1 MALHQESHEL
11 NSLLD
16 SGQSPRHLE
25 RSSLS
30 RLSPL
35 PGHLITVSFWYA
47 GSLRSLVKSGS
58 SYLKAVSYIPASSP
72 TLRWTCD
79 ILVSLT
85 DANQVFDLAAKV
97 GVLNKLLP
105 IGVSFRSTLV
115 AKLLLTGFIYKSP
128 GVTRVMRR
136 MKPDKIEQDVASSP
150 DINSLIGMRKPL
162 VRLRKWEGDIKET
175 IAFIAIY

>member
-1 MALHQESHEL
+1 M
-11 NSLLD
+11 
-16 SGQSPRHLE
+16 
-25 RSSLS
+25 
-30 RLSPL
+30 
-35 PGHLITVSFWYA
+35 
-47 GSLRSLVKSGS
+47 
-58 SYLKAVSYIPASSP
+58 SYIPGSSP

-79 ILVSLT
+79 VLFSST

-136 MKPDKIEQDVASSP
+136 MKLDKIEQDVASSP